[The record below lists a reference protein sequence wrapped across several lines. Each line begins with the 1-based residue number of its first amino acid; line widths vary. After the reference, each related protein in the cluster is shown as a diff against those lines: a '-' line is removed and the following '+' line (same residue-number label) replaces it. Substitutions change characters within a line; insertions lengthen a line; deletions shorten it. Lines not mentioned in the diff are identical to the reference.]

1 MSIAEK
7 LLTIAENE
15 QRVYDAGRE
24 AEKQDFWNEYQNTHN
39 PTYCKYQFAGKGWN
53 YNTFY
58 PKYDITPK
66 VAQSMFQEFGGDAIF
81 SLTER
86 LNECKVTFDT
96 SQCTA
101 FHYIFYGTPFTEVP
115 HIDTTNSTSLQNVYA
130 SSNQLIKAS
139 MSIKEDGSQTWTSCF
154 TSCSKLA
161 DFTITSGAIGKNGFD
176 IHWSTKLSKA
186 SILSILNACN
196 IDVTSS
202 PVTVTLPSKCIDD
215 ATDTEA
221 LLSETGDTDLYNA
234 QMSARSLGYN
244 IAFN

>member
-1 MSIAEK
+1 MSVAEK
-7 LLTIAENE
+7 LVTIAENE
-15 QRVYDAGRE
+15 QRVYDAGYE
-24 AEKQDFWNEYQNTHN
+24 AEKQDFWDKYQNNSN
-39 PTYCKYQFAGKGWN
+39 PTYCKYQFAGKGWD

-66 VAQSMFQEFGGDAIF
+66 VAQNMFQEFGRNVFF

-86 LNECKVTFDT
+86 LNECGVTLDT
-96 SQCTA
+96 SQCTS
-101 FHYIFYGTPFTEVP
+101 FQYIFYGTPFTEVP
-115 HIDTTNSTSLQNVYA
+115 HIDTTNSTALQYIYA
-130 SSNQLIKAS
+130 NSNQLIKAS

-196 IDVTSS
+196 INVIGQGISI
-202 PVTVTLPSKCIDD
+202 TLPKKCIDG
-215 ATDTEA
+215 ATDTET
-221 LLSETGDTDLYNA
+221 LMSETGDADLYGA
-234 QMSARSLGYN
+234 SMVARSNGYT
-244 IAFN
+244 ITFA